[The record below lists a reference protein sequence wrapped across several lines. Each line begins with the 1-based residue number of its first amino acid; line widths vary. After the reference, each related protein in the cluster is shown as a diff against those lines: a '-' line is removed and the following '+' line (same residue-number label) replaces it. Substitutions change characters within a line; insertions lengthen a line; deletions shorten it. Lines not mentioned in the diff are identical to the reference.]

1 MKLKARLPKDDA
13 NGLDAFEA
21 EALDNFNRG
30 KTIPVIALVAT
41 EDVHLKGNVPIG
53 LIIDIEGVPEDQR
66 EHVLE
71 ILGAIKADRVGGR
84 TGAQPLDLSGEE
96 GDVVAAP
103 TDEDDDESEQP
114 APTPITKGRKK

>member
-13 NGLDAFEA
+13 NGLEVFGQ

-30 KTIPVIALVAT
+30 RTIPVIALIAT

-53 LIIDIEGVPEDQR
+53 LIVDIEGVPEDRR

-71 ILGAIKADRVGGR
+71 LMGAIKSAR
-84 TGAQPLDLSGEE
+84 TGAKTGAVSLDFDEE
-96 GDVVAAP
+96 NVGGAA
-103 TDEDDDESEQP
+103 
-114 APTPITKGRKK
+114 